1 MEARSFGRSGSS
13 AAPSMSQRSR
23 RDFLWTWE
31 GSPGLATGSL
41 PPQPLLATPRGHIHQ
56 AGRHAHILS
65 PNTLPANSLPKQRH
79 TTISFQPAQST
90 GPAKLRKTSQ
100 GVPLHPSVDLRLLS
114 SHPNWEKPFTFPIL
128 FQSGAAVSMATFRSP
143 PLHLPLPKLDRGSY
157 CLSVGLTKTF
167 PLHCRGWTGVPN
179 LEPLHAK
186 FLFLQLPTR
195 SADLLLQSPLLLRTH
210 DPELRAGPVPPFARL
225 LGAPGPPGPPGAS
238 SRGRGPQSADSAAG
252 GAGRGGAGRDQAAAP

>member
-1 MEARSFGRSGSS
+1 MPISCPQTPCQQVAF
-13 AAPSMSQRSR
+13 PN
-23 RDFLWTWE
+23 RDT
-31 GSPGLATGSL
+31 
-41 PPQPLLATPRGHIHQ
+41 QPL
-56 AGRHAHILS
+56 
-65 PNTLPANSLPKQRH
+65 
-79 TTISFQPAQST
+79 SFQPAQST

-100 GVPLHPSVDLRLLS
+100 CAPLHPSVDLRLLS

-157 CLSVGLTKTF
+157 CLSVGLTKTS

-179 LEPLHAK
+179 LEPLHAE

-252 GAGRGGAGRDQAAAP
+252 GAGRSGAGPGGRALMLRRPGHAQWWSADGGMGRGLEWGLGFGASKMG